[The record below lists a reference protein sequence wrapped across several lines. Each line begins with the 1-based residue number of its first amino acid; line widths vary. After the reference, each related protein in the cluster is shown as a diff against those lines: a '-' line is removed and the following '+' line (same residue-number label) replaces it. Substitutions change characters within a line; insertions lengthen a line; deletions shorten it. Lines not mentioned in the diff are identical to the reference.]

1 MSEWI
6 KKLTEKYSEVN
17 EKAKLKMDPVGK
29 ADADIDND
37 GDVDKS
43 DSYLHN
49 RRKAISNAKK
59 KDSKEDVVMNP
70 TKKGNTTT
78 AESKAWPIYSRIM
91 EKKSEHTKN
100 AAPADKLDD
109 DDTLPGKGA
118 KDMAK
123 DIAVDKS
130 KADMEKQGHD
140 SVSAANRAGPTASG
154 DEHLKSANKGDKSV
168 VNPAKGV
175 VTKEH

>member
-91 EKKSEHTKN
+91 
-100 AAPADKLDD
+100 
-109 DDTLPGKGA
+109 
-118 KDMAK
+118 
-123 DIAVDKS
+123 
-130 KADMEKQGHD
+130 
-140 SVSAANRAGPTASG
+140 
-154 DEHLKSANKGDKSV
+154 
-168 VNPAKGV
+168 
-175 VTKEH
+175 